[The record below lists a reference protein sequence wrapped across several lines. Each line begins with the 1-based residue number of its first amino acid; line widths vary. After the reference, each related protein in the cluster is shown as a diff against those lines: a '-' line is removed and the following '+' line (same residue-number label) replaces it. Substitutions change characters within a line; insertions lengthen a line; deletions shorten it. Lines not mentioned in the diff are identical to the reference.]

1 MFFSAGCYLAYV
13 TIKKVQNGSLQKQFI
28 TIKNYLGAL
37 ATEHIVEPITK
48 LGEEFFEK
56 LHRRE
61 GIVSREDLIQSK
73 EALSRMLA
81 DFWEHGQRSFD
92 VKQIM
97 MRGAS
102 AVPSGFNNSTNV
114 TKHDNSM
121 IQIDSNGKKLLFLE
135 EVKFLLRLVCSYFS
149 ILVELIGLDFNF
161 LIL

>member
-1 MFFSAGCYLAYV
+1 M
-13 TIKKVQNGSLQKQFI
+13 
-28 TIKNYLGAL
+28 TIKNQLSAL

-92 VKQIM
+92 VKQM

-102 AVPSGFNNSTNV
+102 AVPSGFNNTINT
-114 TKHDNSM
+114 TKHDNLTLEV
-121 IQIDSNGKKLLFLE
+121 DSKGDKYLFYSSYLLLLLLPLLLLLLLLLPLLPLLHFNSIVICSFLF
-135 EVKFLLRLVCSYFS
+135 VLFYLFFLFA
-149 ILVELIGLDFNF
+149 F
-161 LIL
+161 